1 MSNRG
6 MIKKIVENYLVVILG
21 AINVM
26 VMKTTG

>member
-1 MSNRG
+1 MYNRG
-6 MIKKIVENYLVVILG
+6 MIKYIVENSLVGILG